1 MEKKPKPEYYTK
13 EGLEELKKELNRL
26 KTEETR
32 KISELIRQ
40 TASFGDL
47 KENFAYHDAKDKQ
60 AFLQGRIA
68 ELDGKIRNSIIV
80 EKGISDKV
88 QVGSKIEIL
97 ADGEKM
103 QIQIVSTDLVDPLHG
118 KISYESP
125 LGKVLMNKKVDDE
138 VEFGFDEKTVYRI
151 LKIE

>member
-1 MEKKPKPEYYTK
+1 MAKEYFTK
-13 EGLEELKKELNRL
+13 EGLEELKKELQRL

-32 KISELIRQ
+32 KIAELIKH

-68 ELDGKIRNSIIV
+68 ELESKINSAIV
-80 EKGISDKV
+80 VENKQTGKV
-88 QVGSKIEIL
+88 QIGSKVKISVNGEEMKL
-97 ADGEKM
+97 SVVSSDMAD
-103 QIQIVSTDLVDPLHG
+103 PANN
-118 KISYESP
+118 KISYQSP
-125 LGKVLMNKKVDDE
+125 VGGALLGKKEGDE
-138 VEFGFDEKTVYRI
+138 VSVEIGGEKVRYKV